1 MGSFKDLF
9 APNKAY
15 EYFQHADQYPFEV
28 RSTYFSLVNAGW
40 LADCAL
46 LAYLDEGD
54 VIEALE
60 HVGLRGQCFGFAQPG
75 AHGSSAESG
84 AQGFIAESD
93 GWAIVCFRGTN
104 DLRDVFD
111 DLRIELVERDRHAGR
126 VHEGFYE
133 SLESIWPGMLDELEE
148 IQGGSNTPVPVWFT
162 GHSLGAAMA
171 TLAADGYEH
180 ARALYTFGSPR
191 VGDKAFRQG
200 LAVNAY
206 RIVNNN
212 DVVTAVP
219 PALPGRYGH
228 VGDLKYFGDAGE
240 LTDDPRWWTTLKESV
255 IGHVR
260 ALQDLVVDISALD
273 LDELNA
279 DQIRDHSPTAYAK
292 NLWNLIEP

>member
-1 MGSFKDLF
+1 MGSFNDLF
-9 APNKAY
+9 APNEGY
-15 EYFQHADQYPFEV
+15 GYFEHAGRHPFEIEGT
-28 RSTYFSLVNAGW
+28 RFSLVNAGW

-46 LAYLDEGD
+46 LAYLPTERQ
-54 VIEALE
+54 VTQTLE
-60 HVGLRGQCFGFAQPG
+60 RVGLGGTCFGF
-75 AHGSSAESG
+75 GSPG

-111 DLRIELVERDRHAGR
+111 DVRIGLDKREPHAGR

-133 SLESIWPGMLDELEE
+133 SLGSIWPDMRDELEG
-148 IQGGSNTPVPVWFT
+148 IQGKSDAPVPVWFT

-171 TLAADGYEH
+171 TLAANAYEH

-219 PALPGRYGH
+219 PAFPSPYRH
-228 VGDLKYFGDAGE
+228 VGDLKYLGDAGE
-240 LTDDPRWWTTLKESV
+240 LTDDPRRWILVKESV

-260 ALQDLVVDISALD
+260 AFQDLVVDIRAGD
-273 LDELNA
+273 LAELNA
-279 DQIRDHSPTAYAK
+279 DQLRDHSPSVYASS
-292 NLWNLIEP
+292 LWELIRR